1 MTKMNSIKDTL
12 IERLNQQDGQRD
24 RSTQVNVGPS
34 EIGGCATKLWH
45 KVNGTEPTNPN
56 TLRLSAI
63 MGTAIHTLIESVFA
77 DTCGYLTEVEVEH
90 DGITGHIDLI
100 DVDNQTI
107 WDWKT
112 TTKNS
117 LGFFPSTQ
125 QREQVQ
131 IYGYLANAN
140 GLEIER
146 VGLVA
151 ICRDGNENDI
161 VEYVEDY
168 NEAFALNAIQR
179 YLDIREQYEPPAPE
193 KSVDFCEKYCH
204 YFGAC
209 TGITSPS
216 ADNEI
221 TNPEIIELVKQYKD
235 LNSLAKTVKDNADF
249 AKMALE
255 GVQGITPDGTVIKW
269 SSVSGRTSIDEEA
282 VEKAL
287 GYVPKKQGNPTQR
300 LTVK

>member
-1 MTKMNSIKDTL
+1 MHSIKDTL
-12 IERLNQQDGQRD
+12 VERLSQQDGQRD

-77 DTCGYLTEVEVEH
+77 SDEAYLTEATVES
-90 DGITGHIDLI
+90 DGITGHIDL
-100 DVDNQTI
+100 VDLANKTI

-131 IYGYLANAN
+131 IYGFLANAN
-140 GLEIER
+140 GIDVEQ

-151 ICRDGNENDI
+151 ICRDGNESDI
-161 VEYVEDY
+161 VEHVEAY
-168 NEAFALNAIQR
+168 SEPMAWNAINR

-216 ADNEI
+216 TANEI
-221 TNPEIIELVKQYKD
+221 TNPEVIELVKQYKD
-235 LNSLAKTVKDNADF
+235 LNSQAKTVKESADF
-249 AKMALE
+249 AKMALD
-255 GVQGITPDGTVIKW
+255 GVQGITPDGTIVKW

-282 VEKAL
+282 VQEAL
-287 GYVPKKQGNPTQR
+287 GYVPKKQGSPTQR

>member
-1 MTKMNSIKDTL
+1 MQTIKEVL
-12 IERLNQQDGQRD
+12 IERLSEQDNNRD
-24 RSTQVNVGPS
+24 RSKQTNVGPS

-45 KVNGTEPTNPN
+45 KVNGTEPTNLN
-56 TLRLSAI
+56 TLKLSAI

-77 DTCGYLTEVEVEH
+77 ESDSFLTEVEVEY
-90 DGITGHIDLI
+90 DGITGHIDL
-100 DVDNQTI
+100 VDCDTMTV

-112 TTKNS
+112 TTKAG
-117 LGFFPSTQ
+117 LGYFPTTQ

-131 IYGYLANAN
+131 IYGYLANQN
-140 GLEIER
+140 DIPVQR

-161 VEYVEDY
+161 VEYSEEY
-168 NEAFALNAIQR
+168 NEALALNAIQR

-193 KSVDFCEKYCH
+193 KDADYCAKYCQ

-209 TGITSPS
+209 TGITAPS
-216 ADNEI
+216 TTNEI
-221 TNPEIIELVKQYKD
+221 TNPETIELVKQYKD
-235 LNSLAKTVKDNADF
+235 LTSLAKTAKESAEF

-255 GVQGITPDGTVIKW
+255 GTQGITPDGTIVKW
-269 SSVSGRTSIDEEA
+269 STVSGRTSIDEEA
-282 VEKAL
+282 VQEAL
-287 GYVPKKQGNPTQR
+287 GYVPKKQGNPSQR